1 MRWNAV
7 KAGRSTGKGVR
18 ISWFLLLSGTV
29 PDDLIELKVAG
40 HCVDDAPANFRST
53 LTTHLAPDF
62 FCKFLPHPCLWL
74 QRSKTGSLSFIVDDL
89 MLGTGSTEVQQ
100 THVRW
105 SMHKQNHS
113 VHVQGHSRRA
123 AVRNVQQGSPINW
136 AVSTEEEF
144 VAFRSVI
151 YTCIWIGREVRLE
164 ACAAASMF
172 ASRLHKATIS
182 QGNEVKSLDTTIR
195 YSRS

>member
-1 MRWNAV
+1 MAANFVFEFVVRWNAV

-18 ISWFLLLSGTV
+18 ISCFLLLSGTV

-100 THVRW
+100 TTFAGRCTNKIIP
-105 SMHKQNHS
+105 SM
-113 VHVQGHSRRA
+113 SRTFSKSCC
-123 AVRNVQQGSPINW
+123 QKC
-136 AVSTEEEF
+136 STR
-144 VAFRSVI
+144 V
-151 YTCIWIGREVRLE
+151 TDQLG
-164 ACAAASMF
+164 
-172 ASRLHKATIS
+172 
-182 QGNEVKSLDTTIR
+182 SLDR
-195 YSRS
+195 RRVRGFSFCNLHMHLDRSGGEA